1 MEPMMAVR
9 LDKSWIPLTDT
20 YVAKLAGHL
29 GVYQLADASGDIVY
43 IGVAGGRSLHGLKGE
58 LTQALHS
65 PPAGATQFRYEVN
78 MAYHTRYI
86 ELLQAYRHDYGRLPT
101 GNTDIDE
108 RHLGRLRLG

>member
-1 MEPMMAVR
+1 MEHMMAVR
-9 LDKSWIPLTDT
+9 LAKPWIPLTAAQ
-20 YVAKLAGHL
+20 VAKLAGHL
-29 GVYQLADASGDIVY
+29 GVYQLAAASGDIVY

-58 LTQALHS
+58 LIQALQS
-65 PPAGATQFRYEVN
+65 PPAGATQFRCEIN

-86 ELLQAYRHDYGRLPT
+86 ELLQAYRHDYGRLPA